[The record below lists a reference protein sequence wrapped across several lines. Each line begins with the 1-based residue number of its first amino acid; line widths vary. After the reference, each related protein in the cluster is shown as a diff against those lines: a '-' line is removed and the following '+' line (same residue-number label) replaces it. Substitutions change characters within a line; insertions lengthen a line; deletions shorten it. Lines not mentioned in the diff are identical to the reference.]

1 MLITALKVPIVLV
14 PSGKEQES
22 MEKRVGWKIS
32 YDHLLT
38 TGIFSLLKEL

>member
-14 PSGKEQES
+14 PSGKEQDS
-22 MEKRVGWKIS
+22 KEKREGWKIS
-32 YDHLLT
+32 YDHLLA